1 MEKKKKINLEK
12 TTLLRLQDDQMK
24 ALLGAEQQTTD
35 SGVAC
40 GNTIDVPVDTTE
52 PTEANFAAEGSCC
65 RRSCNGK

>member
-12 TTLLRLQDDQMK
+12 ETLLRLQDDQMK

-40 GNTIDVPVDTTE
+40 GNTIDVPTDGTDAA
-52 PTEANFAAEGSCC
+52 PAQGFAAEGSCC
-65 RRSCNGK
+65 RRSCN

>member
-1 MEKKKKINLEK
+1 MEKKKIKLEK
-12 TTLLRLQDDQMK
+12 ETLLRLQDDQMK

-40 GNTIDVPVDTTE
+40 GNTIDFPEET
-52 PTEANFAAEGSCC
+52 AKLALAEGSCC